1 MIPGVVRTKKV
12 EQMLLSQAI
21 DIDVRVR
28 RLAAFR
34 RPQDSKVQGVK
45 RMQLMFERILNADFQ
60 PIPFVSYT
68 TQPCCM
74 CCLNER

>member
-1 MIPGVVRTKKV
+1 MHALFGA
-12 EQMLLSQAI
+12 EQSQHR
-21 DIDVRVR
+21 DIDASCASV
-28 RLAAFR
+28 AAFR

-68 TQPCCM
+68 TP
-74 CCLNER
+74 